1 MAGHNDSQNSD
12 PHLINSARRVGIAV
26 DSCALLTPGFIANN
40 RVAVAPMRINIGAE
54 TFEDSPDLDY
64 NALYQRLDDEPNLR
78 AWTAAPKPQVWLDA
92 INDAAREV
100 DAVICITVA
109 AGLSASYDSARVAA
123 KNATESNPNLDVRV
137 IDSGTI
143 SGALKLMA
151 MDITRAVDLG
161 MDADEI
167 HNVIREKRDGLRTVA
182 YVNSLDRLHLIART
196 PRTAIAVAKRIN
208 IKPVITYTPEG
219 FKLVATPFSPG
230 AAQRRMFRIIS
241 DDVNDEPTKFIVLHS
256 GAYERAVEI
265 SMQIRD
271 RFDCQFM
278 NVADFHPFVGFY
290 SGKGAIGIAWEPD

>member
-12 PHLINSARRVGIAV
+12 SQTVNSARRVGIAV
-26 DSCALLTPGFIANN
+26 DSCALLTPGFIENN
-40 RVAVAPMRINIGAE
+40 RIAVAPMRINIGR
-54 TFEDSPDLDY
+54 DSFPDNPRLDY
-64 NALYQRLDDEPNLR
+64 NAFYGLLANEPDLS
-78 AWTAAPKPQVWLDA
+78 AWTAAPKPEVWLDA
-92 INDAAREV
+92 INQSARDV

-123 KNATESNPNLDVRV
+123 KTATEANPELDVRV

-151 MDITRAVDLG
+151 MDVTRAVDLG

-167 HNVIREKRDGLRTVA
+167 EDVIREKKQGLRTVA

-196 PRTAIAVAKRIN
+196 PRTAIALAKRIN
-208 IKPVITYTPEG
+208 IKPVVTYTPDG
-219 FKLVATPFSPG
+219 FKLISTPFSSR
-230 AAQRRMFRIIS
+230 AAQRKMFRIIS
-241 DDVNDEPTKFIVLHS
+241 EDVKNEPTKFIVLHS

-265 SMQIRD
+265 SMQIRE

-290 SGKGAIGIAWEPD
+290 SGQGAIGIAWEPD